1 MFWIITL
8 LIIILLIAANAV
20 FVAAEFSTISSRP
33 ARLSQMA
40 DQGNKVAN
48 AILDIVEDPKK
59 LDAYVA
65 TCQVGITISSLVLGF
80 YGQARLSAVVASL
93 LVNLGSVSKL
103 AADSISATLI
113 LIILSIFQILL
124 GELVPKNIGI
134 QYPER
139 LATMTSAIM
148 KWSGI
153 LFKPLNW
160 LFNGSGVLLMRLLR
174 IEPGTE
180 HAHIHS
186 LEEIA
191 MLVDESGSGGV
202 IKSEEH
208 RLLKNTLEM
217 RKAEVKQVMI
227 PRTRMLSAPESTS
240 HQQLLT
246 LVADSPYS
254 RVPIY
259 KDTID
264 NIIGVIHL
272 RELLCFTYSA
282 GEKKI
287 EEIIHPVTF
296 VPEKML
302 VKDVLSTLQQKHTQ
316 LAVVLDEF
324 GGTAGMV
331 TLEDL
336 LEEIFGDLQDEFDPV
351 IPAFRLVEGD
361 QIWIRADL
369 NLGVINETLSMSI
382 PEDSAATIGGLV
394 MNAIGRLPILKDEI
408 EIEGTKFRIE
418 KMTGRG
424 ISILS
429 ITGNEEQIER
439 IQGITT

>member
-1 MFWIITL
+1 MFWITTL
-8 LIIILLIAANAV
+8 LIIILLIAANAI
-20 FVAAEFSTISSRP
+20 FVAAEFSTVSSRP

-40 DQGNKVAN
+40 DQGSEVAN
-48 AILDIVEDPKK
+48 TILKIVENPKK
-59 LDAYVA
+59 LDAYIA
-65 TCQVGITISSLVLGF
+65 TCQIGITISSLVLGF
-80 YGQARLSAVVASL
+80 YGQARLSAIVASL
-93 LVNLGSVSKL
+93 LVNLGSLSKL

-113 LIILSIFQILL
+113 LIVLSIFQILL

-139 LATMTSAIM
+139 LTTMTSSIM
-148 KWSGI
+148 KWSGLI
-153 LFKPLNW
+153 FKPLNW
-160 LFNGSGVLLMRLLR
+160 LFNGSGVLVMRLFG
-174 IEPGTE
+174 IEPSTE

-191 MLVDESGSGGV
+191 MLVDESGIGGV

-217 RKAEVKQVMI
+217 RKVRVKQIMI
-227 PRTRMLSAPESTS
+227 PRTRMLSAPETISY
-240 HQQLLT
+240 QQLFS

-272 RELLCFTYSA
+272 RELLCFTFSPQKN
-282 GEKKI
+282 EI
-287 EEIIHPVTF
+287 QEIIHSVSF

-302 VKDVLSTLQQKHTQ
+302 VKDVFSLLQQNRLQ
-316 LAVVLDEF
+316 LAIVLDEY

-336 LEEIFGDLQDEFDPV
+336 LEQIFGDLQDEFDHV
-351 IPAFRLVEGD
+351 IPAFRLAAGD
-361 QIWIRADL
+361 QIWIRGDV
-369 NLGVINETLSMSI
+369 NLSVVNNVLSMNI
-382 PEDSAATIGGLV
+382 PEGEAATIGGLV
-394 MNAIGRLPILKDEI
+394 MNTIGHLPVVNDEI
-408 EIEGTKFRIE
+408 EIQGTKLRVE
-418 KMTGRG
+418 EMTGRG
-424 ISILS
+424 IAAVSIV
-429 ITGNEEQIER
+429 GNNDQIKR
-439 IQGITT
+439 IREMSL